1 MPPMSLT
8 GMVTSVGK
16 MSKTATVTVARLT
29 QHPRTRKVITRSK
42 KYLTHD
48 PQDQLAM
55 GDKVVIR
62 NCPPVSKQK
71 RFVFESK
78 IQQGASPT
86 SSPTSTTTA
95 AQTSS

>member
-1 MPPMSLT
+1 MSLV

-16 MSKTATVTVARLT
+16 MSKTATVTVSRLT

-48 PQDQLAM
+48 PLDQMAM

-62 NCPPVSKQK
+62 NCPPVSKRK
-71 RFVFESK
+71 RFMFESWV
-78 IQQGASPT
+78 GRVSESPA
-86 SSPTSTTTA
+86 TSTA
-95 AQTSS
+95 APTPVPSS

>member
-1 MPPMSLT
+1 MPPMSLV

-16 MSKTATVTVARLT
+16 MSKTATVTVTRLT

-48 PQDQLAM
+48 PQDQLSM
-55 GDKVVIR
+55 GDKIVIR

-71 RFVFESK
+71 RFVFESFV
-78 IQQGASPT
+78 QQGNVSASPAA
-86 SSPTSTTTA
+86 SSTTP
-95 AQTSS
+95 